1 MPKNSN
7 TDPKPQCVQT
17 DVMQSAMAT
26 DYRIGN
32 IIQYNNEIKSVGTI
46 TSLIADFVAGLDYC
60 QIDYRTNKKHWLIN
74 IKPIEIT
81 EDWLCKLGFNKT
93 GGTYEFID
101 GLVELVFH
109 KGEVFEVI
117 DGQWKSFKHIKHI
130 HQLQNLYFAL
140 TQRELAVA

>member
-17 DVMQSAMAT
+17 DVSKSVILST
-26 DYRIGN
+26 DLRIGN
-32 IIQYNNEIKSVGTI
+32 FIEKNGDICTLASVNTDKTIRIYNEDKTDTWGCFALRIFN
-46 TSLIADFVAGLDYC
+46 
-60 QIDYRTNKKHWLIN
+60 
-74 IKPIEIT
+74 PIEIT

-109 KGEVFEVI
+109 KGEVYEVI
-117 DGQWKSFKHIKHI
+117 EGQWKSFKHIKHI

-140 TQRELAVA
+140 TGSELTVC